1 MMRYLALFA
10 VLAASVSSILLYLYC
25 RRERQKELC
34 RMEALRSTK
43 LYKHLHAALVS
54 CRADSRDLDQVRIE
68 RDRITLT
75 LVDPPHVLIQF
86 DLHQA
91 GFAKMSRVRT
101 RVMAEVLAEDIS
113 IPHVK
118 WIVVDASASFPRFDN
133 AEKLAEKMGARY
145 FRLEDLDADQ
155 FAEGVKAAIDQ

>member
-10 VLAASVSSILLYLYC
+10 VLAASVSGILLYLYC
-25 RRERQKELC
+25 RHERQKELY
-34 RMEALRSTK
+34 RMEMLRSTK
-43 LYKHLHAALVS
+43 LYKNLHAALVS

-113 IPHVK
+113 ILLDRSKYSLQRYRLMRPNGSWDYGYLYTVTIPYK
-118 WIVVDASASFPRFDN
+118 DSIN
-133 AEKLAEKMGARY
+133 TARA
-145 FRLEDLDADQ
+145 RLRAR
-155 FAEGVKAAIDQ
+155 I

>member
-10 VLAASVSSILLYLYC
+10 VLAASVSGILLYLYC
-25 RRERQKELC
+25 RHERQKELY
-34 RMEALRSTK
+34 RMEMLRSTK

-113 IPHVK
+113 ILLDRSK
-118 WIVVDASASFPRFDN
+118 YSLR
-133 AEKLAEKMGARY
+133 RY
-145 FRLEDLDADQ
+145 FTSGQLESIYPSRSARTDCPADHRPWPRQ
-155 FAEGVKAAIDQ
+155 FPYPAQ